1 MMELLTTKQWF
12 FLCCISYGLIVYFG
26 FKLIS
31 LEKEARIDRATI
43 AGLIV
48 KLGAAL
54 GVDLTKDGKQ

>member
-1 MMELLTTKQWF
+1 MMDFLTTNQWF
-12 FLCCISYGLIVYFG
+12 FLSCISYALIVYFG
-26 FKLIS
+26 FKLIT

-43 AGLIV
+43 AGLLV